1 MSWVGYA
8 GTVAGCIVVSEV
20 GKVQINNYFQA
31 HLPHT
36 TYKELIAAGVVAL
49 YNLIKSSKE
58 APSGERPLLRHSS
71 VIVFCSFVQQHWRGA
86 MASYHRAR
94 GFQSAVVG
102 VARPRN

>member
-1 MSWVGYA
+1 MSWMGYA
-8 GTVAGCIVVSEV
+8 GAVAGCIVVSEV

-58 APSGERPLLRHSS
+58 APSASSSSTGEVPWPVIIALGVFKVQWS
-71 VIVFCSFVQQHWRGA
+71 VWRDLAINLAPNAGLA
-86 MASYHRAR
+86 KN
-94 GFQSAVVG
+94 V
-102 VARPRN
+102 